1 MDGAMNETLKVS
13 IDADVATLWL
23 NRPEKKNALTL
34 AMWMALPGVLAEIAA
49 DTRAKVLVVR
59 GAGGTFAAGADI
71 GEFETVYATPDS
83 TRAYFDR
90 VSEAMEALAAFDTP
104 TLAHVEGACVGGG
117 LGLALAC
124 DLRIAATDAKLAL
137 TPGKLGLVYSLPDTR
152 RLVQA
157 VGLSRT
163 KDILFTGR
171 LIQADEALAIGLVD
185 ALHSPEALG
194 AAVAD
199 KAAQIAAASQW
210 TARRAKRIVQ
220 LIADGETA
228 DTDLTARWLIEAVEG
243 EDFREG
249 RDAFLGKRTPV
260 FPYR

>member
-34 AMWMALPGVLAEIAA
+34 AMWTALPGAMAKIAA
-49 DTRAKVLVVR
+49 DPRAKVLVVR

-83 TRAYFDR
+83 TRVYFDR
-90 VSEAMEALAAFDTP
+90 VGEVMEALAAFDKP
-104 TLAHVEGACVGGG
+104 TVAHIEGACVGGG

-171 LIQADEALAIGLVD
+171 LIQADEALAIGLID
-185 ALHSPEALG
+185 ALHAPDALET
-194 AAVAD
+194 AVAE
-199 KAAQIAAASQW
+199 KTAQIAAASQW
-210 TARRAKRIVQ
+210 TARRTKRIVQ

-249 RDAFLGKRTPV
+249 RDAFLAKRTPV

>member
-1 MDGAMNETLKVS
+1 MIETLKVAVES
-13 IDADVATLWL
+13 DVATLTL
-23 NRPEKKNALTL
+23 NRPDKRNALTL
-34 AMWMALPGVLAEIAA
+34 AMWSALPGILAGIASDA
-49 DTRAKVLVVR
+49 RAKVLIVR

-90 VSEAMEALAAFDTP
+90 VGDAMEALAAFEKP
-104 TLAHVEGACVGGG
+104 TIAHIEGACVGGG

-124 DLRIAATDAKLAL
+124 DLRLAATDSRLAL

-157 VGLSRT
+157 VGLSQAR
-163 KDILFTGR
+163 DILFTGR

-185 ALHSPEALG
+185 AVHAPGAL
-194 AAVAD
+194 ALAVAQ
-199 KAAQIAAASQW
+199 KSAQIVAASQW

-228 DTDLTARWLIEAVEG
+228 DTELTARWLIEAVEG

-249 RDAFLGKRTPV
+249 RDAFLAKRKPV

>member
-1 MDGAMNETLKVS
+1 MTETLKVTFEA
-13 IDADVATLWL
+13 DAATLWL

-34 AMWMALPGVLAEIAA
+34 AMWSALPGLLAGIAA
-49 DTRAKVLVVR
+49 EHRAKVLIVR

-90 VSEAMEALAAFDTP
+90 VGEAMEALASFDKP
-104 TLAHVEGACVGGG
+104 TVAMIEGACVGGG

-124 DLRIAATDAKLAL
+124 DLRIASTEARLAL

-157 VGLSRT
+157 VGLSRA

-171 LIQADEALAIGLVD
+171 LIAADEALAIGLVD
-185 ALHSPEALG
+185 ALHAPGALE

-199 KAAQIAAASQW
+199 KTAQIAAASQW
-210 TARRAKRIVQ
+210 TARWAKAIVG
-220 LIADGETA
+220 LIANGETT
-228 DTDLTARWLIEAVEG
+228 DTDESARWLIEAVEG

-249 RDAFLGKRTPV
+249 RDAFLDKRKPV
-260 FPYR
+260 FPFR

>member
-1 MDGAMNETLKVS
+1 MDDEMRDDLKVE
-13 IDADVATLWL
+13 ILDGVATLIL

-34 AMWMALPGVLAEIAA
+34 AMWTAVPGLLAGVAA
-49 DTRAKVLVVR
+49 DRTAKLLVVR

-71 GEFETVYATPDS
+71 GEFETVYATPKS

-90 VSEAMEALAAFDTP
+90 VGEAMEALAAFEKP
-104 TLAHVEGACVGGG
+104 TIAHIEGACVGGG

-124 DLRIAATDAKLAL
+124 DLRIAATDARLAL

-171 LIQADEALAIGLVD
+171 LVEADEALAIGLVD
-185 ALHSPEALG
+185 ALHKPDTLEK
-194 AAVAD
+194 AVAD

-220 LIADGETA
+220 LIADGETG
-228 DTDLTARWLIEAVEG
+228 DTELTSRWLIEAVEG

-249 RDAFLGKRTPV
+249 RDAFLTKRSPV
-260 FPYR
+260 FPYC

>member
-1 MDGAMNETLKVS
+1 MTETLKVTCES
-13 IDADVATLWL
+13 DVTTLWL
-23 NRPEKKNALTL
+23 NRPAKKNALTL
-34 AMWMALPGVLAEIAA
+34 AMWTALPGVLAGVVA
-49 DTRAKVLVVR
+49 DPRAKALVVR

-71 GEFETVYATPDS
+71 GEFETVYTTPES
-83 TRAYFDR
+83 THAYFER
-90 VSEAMEALAAFDTP
+90 VGEAMEALASFDKP
-104 TLAHVEGACVGGG
+104 TIAHIEGACVGGG

-124 DLRIAATDAKLAL
+124 DMRIAATDAKLAL

-157 VGLSRT
+157 VGLSRA

-171 LIQADEALAIGLVD
+171 LIGADEALAIGLVD
-185 ALHSPEALG
+185 ALHAPEALD

-199 KAAQIAAASQW
+199 KTAQIAVASQW
-210 TARRAKRIVQ
+210 TARRAKRILQ

-228 DTDLTARWLIEAVEG
+228 DTDITARWLIEAVDG

-249 RDAFLGKRTPV
+249 RDAFLGKRKPV

>member
-1 MDGAMNETLKVS
+1 MTQTLEVLIGAD
-13 IDADVATLWL
+13 IATLTL
-23 NRPEKKNALTL
+23 NRPHRKNALTL
-34 AMWMALPGVLAEIAA
+34 AMWTALPGVLAGIAA
-49 DTRAKVLVVR
+49 DARAKVLVVR

-71 GEFETVYATPDS
+71 GEFGTVYATPAS

-90 VSEAMEALAAFDTP
+90 VGEAMEALAAFEKP
-104 TLAHVEGACVGGG
+104 TLAHIEGACVGGG

-124 DLRIAATDAKLAL
+124 DLRIAATDARLAL

-171 LIQADEALAIGLVD
+171 LILADEALAIGLVD
-185 ALHSPEALG
+185 ALHTPDTLES
-194 AAVAD
+194 AVAD
-199 KAAQIAAASQW
+199 KARQIAAASQW

-220 LIADGETA
+220 LIADGETG

-249 RDAFLGKRTPV
+249 RDAFLAKRTPV

>member
-1 MDGAMNETLKVS
+1 MDDEMSDALKVEVT
-13 IDADVATLWL
+13 DDVATLIL
-23 NRPEKKNALTL
+23 NRPEKRNALTL
-34 AMWMALPGVLAEIAA
+34 AMWTALPGVLAGIAA
-49 DTRAKVLVVR
+49 DRAAKVLVVR

-83 TRAYFDR
+83 SRAYFDR
-90 VSEAMEALAAFDTP
+90 VGEAMQALAEFEKP
-104 TLAHVEGACVGGG
+104 TLAMIEGACVGGG

-124 DLRIAATDAKLAL
+124 DLRIAATDARLAL

-157 VGLSRT
+157 VGLSRA

-171 LIQADEALAIGLVD
+171 LVNAAEALNIGLVD
-185 ALHSPEALG
+185 ALHAPDAL
-194 AAVAD
+194 AEAVAD
-199 KAAQIAAASQW
+199 KTTQIASVSQW
-210 TARRAKRIVQ
+210 SARRAKRIVR

-228 DTDLTARWLIEAVEG
+228 DTELTARWLIEAVEG

-249 RDAFLGKRTPV
+249 RDAFLAKRKPV
-260 FPYR
+260 FPHR

>member
-1 MDGAMNETLKVS
+1 MDDALKVEV
-13 IDADVATLWL
+13 AGDVATLTL

-34 AMWMALPGVLAEIAA
+34 AMWTALPGVLAGVAA
-49 DTRAKVLVVR
+49 DRATKVLVVR

-71 GEFETVYATPDS
+71 GEFETVYSTPES

-90 VSEAMEALAAFDTP
+90 VGEAMEALASFEKP
-104 TLAHVEGACVGGG
+104 TVAMIEGACVGGG

-157 VGLSRT
+157 VGLSKA

-171 LIQADEALAIGLVD
+171 LIGAEEALAIGLVD
-185 ALHSPEALG
+185 GLHAQDALE
-194 AAVAD
+194 AAVAE
-199 KAAQIAAASQW
+199 KTAQIAAASQW
-210 TARRAKRIVQ
+210 TARRAKAIVG

-228 DTDLTARWLIEAVEG
+228 DTAETARWLVEAVEG
-243 EDFREG
+243 KDFREG
-249 RDAFLGKRTPV
+249 RDAFLGKRKPV
-260 FPYR
+260 FPFR

>member
-1 MDGAMNETLKVS
+1 MDDTLKVEV
-13 IDADVATLWL
+13 AGDVATLTL

-34 AMWMALPGVLAEIAA
+34 AMWTALPGLLARIAA
-49 DTRAKVLVVR
+49 DPAAKVLVVR

-90 VSEAMEALAAFDTP
+90 VGAAMEALATFEKP
-104 TLAHVEGACVGGG
+104 TVAMIEGACVGGG
-117 LGLALAC
+117 LGLALCC

-157 VGLSRT
+157 VGLSKA

-171 LIQADEALAIGLVD
+171 LIEAEEALSIGLVD
-185 ALHSPEALG
+185 GLHAPDALE

-199 KAAQIAAASQW
+199 KTAQIAAASQW
-210 TARRAKRIVQ
+210 TARRAKAIVG
-220 LIADGETA
+220 LIADGETR
-228 DTDLTARWLIEAVEG
+228 DTDETARWLIEAVEG
-243 EDFREG
+243 EDFHEG
-249 RDAFLGKRTPV
+249 RDAFLGKRKPV
-260 FPYR
+260 FPFR

>member
-1 MDGAMNETLKVS
+1 MDGVMTETLKV
-13 IDADVATLWL
+13 AVEGDVATLTL

-34 AMWMALPGVLAEIAA
+34 AMWTALPGVLARVAA
-49 DTRAKVLVVR
+49 DARARVLVVR
-59 GAGGTFAAGADI
+59 GAGRTFAAGADI

-83 TRAYFDR
+83 TRFYFDR
-90 VSEAMEALAAFDTP
+90 VAEAMEALAAFDKP
-104 TLAHVEGACVGGG
+104 TLARIEGACVGGG

-124 DLRIAATDAKLAL
+124 DLRLAATDATLAL

-157 VGLSRT
+157 VGLSRA

-185 ALHSPEALG
+185 ALHAPDALE

-199 KAAQIAAASQW
+199 KAGQIAAASQW

-228 DTDLTARWLIEAVEG
+228 DTEVTARWLVEAVEG

-249 RDAFLGKRTPV
+249 RDAFLGKRKPA

>member
-1 MDGAMNETLKVS
+1 MDDEMRDDLKVEVL
-13 IDADVATLWL
+13 DGVATLVL

-34 AMWMALPGVLAEIAA
+34 AMWTALPGVLAGVAVDRA
-49 DTRAKVLVVR
+49 AKVLVVR

-71 GEFETVYATPDS
+71 SEFATVYATPTS

-90 VSEAMEALAAFDTP
+90 VGEAMEALATFDKP
-104 TLAHVEGACVGGG
+104 TLAHIEGACVGGG

-124 DLRIAATDAKLAL
+124 DLRLAATDATLAL

-157 VGLSRT
+157 VGLSRA

-185 ALHSPEALG
+185 ALHATDAL
-194 AAVAD
+194 AHAVTD
-199 KAAQIAAASQW
+199 KAGQIAAASQW
-210 TARRAKRIVQ
+210 TARRAKRIVR

-228 DTDLTARWLIEAVEG
+228 DTEMTAGWLVEAVEG

-249 RDAFLGKRTPV
+249 RDAFLGKRKPV

>member
-90 VSEAMEALAAFDTP
+90 VSDAMEALAAFDKP
-104 TLAHVEGACVGGG
+104 TVARVEGACVGGG

-171 LIQADEALAIGLVD
+171 LIQADEALAIGLID
-185 ALHSPEALG
+185 ALHAPEALE
-194 AAVAD
+194 AAVAE
-199 KAAQIAAASQW
+199 KTAQIAAASQW
-210 TARRAKRIVQ
+210 TARRS
-220 LIADGETA
+220 
-228 DTDLTARWLIEAVEG
+228 
-243 EDFREG
+243 
-249 RDAFLGKRTPV
+249 RTTG
-260 FPYR
+260 

>member
-1 MDGAMNETLKVS
+1 MDDALKVEV
-13 IDADVATLWL
+13 AGDVATLTL

-34 AMWMALPGVLAEIAA
+34 AMWTALPGLLADVAA
-49 DTRAKVLVVR
+49 NPAAKVLVVR

-71 GEFETVYATPDS
+71 GEFETVYATPES

-90 VSEAMEALAAFDTP
+90 VGEAMEALATFEKP
-104 TLAHVEGACVGGG
+104 TVAMIEGSCVGGG

-124 DLRIAATDAKLAL
+124 DLRIATSDARLAL

-171 LIQADEALAIGLVD
+171 LIAAAEALAIGLVD
-185 ALHSPEALG
+185 ALHAPEALE
-194 AAVAD
+194 AAVAN
-199 KAAQIAAASQW
+199 KTAQIAAASQW
-210 TARRAKRIVQ
+210 TARRAKAIVG

-228 DTDLTARWLIEAVEG
+228 DTEETARWLIEAVEG

-249 RDAFLGKRTPV
+249 RDAFLGKRKPV
-260 FPYR
+260 FPFR

>member
-1 MDGAMNETLKVS
+1 MTEMLKVTFE
-13 IDADVATLWL
+13 ADVATLWL

-34 AMWMALPGVLAEIAA
+34 AMWSALPGLLAGIAA
-49 DTRAKVLVVR
+49 EPSAKVLVVR

-90 VSEAMEALAAFDTP
+90 VGEAMEALASFDKP
-104 TLAHVEGACVGGG
+104 TVAMIEGACVGGG

-124 DLRIAATDAKLAL
+124 DLRIASTDARLAL

-157 VGLSRT
+157 VGLSWA

-171 LIQADEALAIGLVD
+171 LIAADEALAIGLVD
-185 ALHSPEALG
+185 ALHAPGVLE

-199 KAAQIAAASQW
+199 KTAQIAAASQW
-210 TARRAKRIVQ
+210 TARRAKAIVG

-228 DTDLTARWLIEAVEG
+228 DTEVTARWLIEAVKG

-249 RDAFLGKRTPV
+249 RDAFLDKRKPV
-260 FPYR
+260 FPFL

>member
-1 MDGAMNETLKVS
+1 MDDTLKVEV
-13 IDADVATLWL
+13 AGDVATLTL

-34 AMWMALPGVLAEIAA
+34 AMWTALPGLLARIAA
-49 DTRAKVLVVR
+49 DPAAKVLVVR

-90 VSEAMEALAAFDTP
+90 VGAAMEALATFEKP
-104 TLAHVEGACVGGG
+104 TVAMIEGACVGGG
-117 LGLALAC
+117 LGLALCC

-157 VGLSRT
+157 VGLSKA

-171 LIQADEALAIGLVD
+171 LIEAEEALSIGLVD
-185 ALHSPEALG
+185 GLHAPDALD
-194 AAVAD
+194 AAVAE
-199 KAAQIAAASQW
+199 KTAQIAAASQW
-210 TARRAKRIVQ
+210 TARRAKAIVG

-228 DTDLTARWLIEAVEG
+228 DTAETARWLIEAVEG
-243 EDFREG
+243 GDFREG
-249 RDAFLGKRTPV
+249 RDAFLGKRKPV
-260 FPYR
+260 FPFR

>member
-1 MDGAMNETLKVS
+1 MDDALKVEV
-13 IDADVATLWL
+13 AGDVATLTL

-34 AMWMALPGVLAEIAA
+34 AMWTTLPGLLAQIAA
-49 DTRAKVLVVR
+49 DPAAKVFVVR

-90 VSEAMEALAAFDTP
+90 VGEAMEALATFEKP
-104 TLAHVEGACVGGG
+104 TVAMIEGACVGGG

-157 VGLSRT
+157 VGLSKA

-171 LIQADEALAIGLVD
+171 LIEAEEALSIGLVD
-185 ALHSPEALG
+185 GLHAPDALD
-194 AAVAD
+194 AAVAE
-199 KAAQIAAASQW
+199 KTAQIAAASQW
-210 TARRAKRIVQ
+210 TARRAKAIVG

-228 DTDLTARWLIEAVEG
+228 DTAETARWLIEAVEG
-243 EDFREG
+243 GDFREG
-249 RDAFLGKRTPV
+249 RDAFLGKRKPV
-260 FPYR
+260 FPFR